1 MQIECFEKNKWK
13 LNEAAGK
20 VAVCISAM
28 EVSVGLISLFFGLV
42 NSYQPLK

>member
-1 MQIECFEKNKWK
+1 MFWKKKWK

-28 EVSVGLISLFFGLV
+28 EVSVGLISFFFFGLV
-42 NSYQPLK
+42 NNYQPMK

>member
-1 MQIECFEKNKWK
+1 MQIECFEKKKRWK

-28 EVSVGLISLFFGLV
+28 EVSVGLISFFFW
-42 NSYQPLK
+42 SR